1 MIRRSLLVLPAAL
14 AAAALPV
21 TPALAGEEDGD
32 DSGSAKLRA
41 SSSCVLGQPAKA
53 AVSGDGI
60 VRVDFYVNGEL
71 VKRDSSA
78 DSAGRFAMSMR
89 CARLHVGANRASA
102 VVTSEEGSR
111 RALRFQIARVSQA
124 SPRFTG

>member
-1 MIRRSLLVLPAAL
+1 MIRRSLLVLPAVL
-14 AAAALPV
+14 AASALPV
-21 TPALAGEEDGD
+21 APALAGEDDGG
-32 DSGSAKLRA
+32 DSGAAKLHA

-53 AVSGDGI
+53 VVSGDGI
-60 VRVDFYVNGEL
+60 VSVAFYVNGKL

-78 DSAGRFAMSMR
+78 RYTMSMR

-102 VVTSEEGSR
+102 VVTSAEGSR
-111 RALRFQIARVSQA
+111 QVLRFQITRLSQA